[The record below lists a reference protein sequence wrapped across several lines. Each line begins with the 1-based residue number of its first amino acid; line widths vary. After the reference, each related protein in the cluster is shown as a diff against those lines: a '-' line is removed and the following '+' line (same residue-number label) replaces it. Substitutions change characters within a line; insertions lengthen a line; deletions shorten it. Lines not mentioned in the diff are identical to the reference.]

1 MPGIG
6 AGGVWGPCAHG
17 VGAAGALPG
26 WHGEGVVAGLGAVPY
41 ERGDAPLAV
50 GSLCRHP
57 WEGGVLGAAFSLG
70 HPGASPR
77 CPPGCAAM
85 SLPQGESSCL
95 GSGWGRGWGLFTP
108 FFPRARRGAGAEL
121 LRGTWQV
128 LPWRSRRMER
138 ARFAAGAHPSVKPSR
153 CQSRLLLAGCFCKA
167 PGPLARGLG
176 PPPRCEHSTDA
187 S

>member
-6 AGGVWGPCAHG
+6 AGRIWGPCARG

-41 ERGDAPLAV
+41 EQGDAPLAV
-50 GSLCRHP
+50 GSLRRHP
-57 WEGGVLGAAFSLG
+57 WEGGVLGAVFFLG
-70 HPGASPR
+70 APR
-77 CPPGCAAM
+77 
-85 SLPQGESSCL
+85 SLPSLPHRLCRNVPALGRKQLLGIGL
-95 GSGWGRGWGLFTP
+95 GSGLGALHP

-167 PGPLARGLG
+167 PRSPGTGLRG
-176 PPPRCEHSTDA
+176 PPRCEHSTDM